1 MFKFLLK
8 QYKIFMDDFDS
19 KNIKNLMQLRK
30 LKGMRILKIVS
41 DARKSGETKIINFAL
56 IESLI
61 ENLFMKRS
69 YEYSSLNCI

>member
-41 DARKSGETKIINFAL
+41 DARKSEETKIINFAL

-61 ENLFMKRS
+61 ENLFTKRS

>member
-8 QYKIFMDDFDS
+8 QYKIFMDDLDS